1 MRHSGILLLGVFGL
15 AAFCGGQAALDGQ
28 FEASLALTYEN
39 GYVLG
44 WDNAL
49 TYKAL
54 TLYRADAKPLYTV
67 PVDGPDSHRYFV
79 WAADSDGLAVRAYHN
94 RHFQGRIDL
103 LDAAGKLGRTIDTG
117 SYIAT
122 RLIFA
127 PDHDIWTVGFIYPHN
142 SSSADFNVVRHY
154 ARTGE
159 KLGEAVPWSEIE
171 GQNNAYTAL
180 QSIIGASWMF
190 AASDRIGFV
199 ALSNWGS
206 SKWVEVAFSG
216 NLLGQY
222 DLGSYDH
229 ECFSPHAMTANG
241 NMYGLISKDRTLAG
255 YGVLDR
261 AKGSWV
267 AVAGCPKG
275 LLIGADGDRLV
286 FAERTAGVKFLH
298 KVEVDTLKEEPT
310 AISEVLRR

>member
-1 MRHSGILLLGVFGL
+1 MRHSGILLLGVLGL
-15 AAFCGGQAALDGQ
+15 TAFCGEQAGVEGRFDG
-28 FEASLALTYEN
+28 SLALMYEN

-44 WDNAL
+44 WDDAF

-54 TLYRADAKPLYTV
+54 ILYRADAKPLYSV
-67 PVDGPDSHRYFV
+67 SHSGPDGHRYFV
-79 WAADSDGLAVRAYHN
+79 WAADSDGLAVRAYHD

-103 LDAAGKLGRTIDTG
+103 LDPAGIVIRSVDTG
-117 SYIAT
+117 SYEAT
-122 RLIFA
+122 RLTFA
-127 PDHDIWTVGFIYPHN
+127 PDHSIWTVGYIYPHN

-159 KLGEAVPWSEIE
+159 KLGEAVPWSQIE
-171 GQNNAYTAL
+171 GENNAYTAL
-180 QSIIGASWMF
+180 QGIIGASRLF

-199 ALSNWGS
+199 ALSNWGN

-216 NLLGQY
+216 AVLGQY
-222 DLGSYDH
+222 NLGSYDR

-241 NMYGLISKDRTLAG
+241 NVYGQISNHRALAG

-261 AKGSWV
+261 AKGGWV
-267 AVAGCPKG
+267 KVTDCPEG

-286 FAERTAGVKFLH
+286 FAERTAQGRVLH
-298 KVEVDTLKEEPT
+298 RVDVDTVKEEPA
-310 AISEVLRR
+310 AISELTRR